1 MSDNQNAV
9 ANIEQRLKELKNV
22 HRLISNTLNL
32 ICDVDIKGGHAVAVG
47 EILGWLDGFR
57 KSIENQMT
65 TLEATLPKAEE
76 AKPIE
81 AEVVQA

>member
-1 MSDNQNAV
+1 MSSNAET
-9 ANIEQRLKELKNV
+9 NIETRLKELKNV

-57 KSIENQMT
+57 KSIEGQMT
-65 TLEATLPKAEE
+65 TLEATLPKKEE
-76 AKPIE
+76 VKAVELE
-81 AEVVQA
+81 AVKA